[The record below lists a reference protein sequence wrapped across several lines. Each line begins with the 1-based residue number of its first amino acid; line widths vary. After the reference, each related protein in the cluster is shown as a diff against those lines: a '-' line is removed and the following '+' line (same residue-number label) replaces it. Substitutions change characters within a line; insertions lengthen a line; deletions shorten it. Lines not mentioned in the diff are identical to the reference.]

1 MTALQPTINA
11 ASAVNLGGDRSQ
23 TAAAKAEPAIPAKT
37 WIAVIG
43 ATLGAF
49 MAVLNIQIV
58 NASLADIQGAIGAG
72 IDDGGWISTSY
83 LIAEIVVIPLSGW
96 LAQVFSIRRYLLTNA
111 VLFLL
116 LSVACAF
123 AQDLPQMIVLR
134 AIQGFTGGVLIPM
147 AFTLI
152 ITLLPKSKQPVGL
165 ALFALSATF
174 APAIG
179 PTIGGYLTEN
189 WGWQFIFYV
198 NLVPGAV
205 MIAMLWF
212 SLEAKPMKLSLL
224 REGDWVGIAT
234 MAIGLSALQTV
245 LEEGNK
251 DDWFGS
257 AFIVRLSVIA
267 AVALTAFLWI
277 ELTTKKPLLNL
288 RLLLRRNFGFGM
300 LANFLLGIAL
310 YGSVFILPVY
320 LSRIQGYNAEQIGMV
335 LAWTGL
341 PQLLLIPLV
350 PRLMKRFDPRL
361 IIGIG
366 FALFAASNFMNIY
379 MTNDYATDQ
388 LFWPNIVRALG
399 QALVMAPLSAV
410 ATAGIEAENAGSASG
425 LFNMM
430 RNLGGA
436 VGIAVAA
443 DLPDQARAVSLQRA
457 DAVGLDAGTG
467 DPQPDRAVDPIFP
480 QSRRRRSRRSNA
492 SRGDRDRRD
501 RAEAGF
507 HSRLQR
513 HILPARR
520 RADCRTHRNLTAEEA
535 GPSCQRR
542 RTLGLFDQPLPTPP
556 TRRTTMKPRMNF
568 YQAAPDTIKALSALE
583 TQIQGSGLEKSLIEL
598 VKTRASQI
606 NGCAYCI
613 NMHTED
619 ARKQGETEQR
629 LYLLNAWR
637 ESPLYTDRERAALA
651 WTEALTLI
659 AETHA
664 PDDLYADVRA
674 HFNEA
679 ETVNLTM
686 LIGAINAWNRLAI
699 AFRAMHPVK
708 VKAAV
713 A

>member
-1 MTALQPTINA
+1 MTVLQSTLNA
-11 ASAVNLGGDRSQ
+11 ASAANLGGQSSQ
-23 TAAAKAEPAIPAKT
+23 AAAPAKAEPATSAKT

-96 LAQVFSIRRYLLTNA
+96 LATVFSIRRYLLTNA
-111 VLFLL
+111 ILFLI

-134 AIQGFTGGVLIPM
+134 AVQGFSGGVLIPM

-152 ITLLPKSKQPVGL
+152 ITLLPKAKQPIGL

-212 SLEAKPMKLSLL
+212 SLEARPMKLSLL
-224 REGDWVGIAT
+224 REGDWAGIAT

-257 AFIVRLSVIA
+257 AFIVKLSVIA

-436 VGIAVAA
+436 VGIATLQTILTKREQYHSNVLMQSVSMLEQATRNRIDQLTQYFINHGVADHA
-443 DLPDQARAVSLQRA
+443 EATHRAVIAIGRVVQKQA
-457 DAVGLDAGTG
+457 
-467 DPQPDRAVDPIFP
+467 F
-480 QSRRRRSRRSNA
+480 
-492 SRGDRDRRD
+492 
-501 RAEAGF
+501 
-507 HSRLQR
+507 
-513 HILPARR
+513 ILAF
-520 RADCRTHRNLTAEEA
+520 
-535 GPSCQRR
+535 S
-542 RTLGLFDQPLPTPP
+542 
-556 TRRTTMKPRMNF
+556 
-568 YQAAPDTIKALSALE
+568 DTF
-583 TQIQGSGLEKSLIEL
+583 
-598 VKTRASQI
+598 
-606 NGCAYCI
+606 
-613 NMHTED
+613 
-619 ARKQGETEQR
+619 
-629 LYLLNAWR
+629 YLLGV
-637 ESPLYTDRERAALA
+637 ALIVA
-651 WTEALTLI
+651 LI
-659 AETHA
+659 ATLLLKK
-664 PDDLYADVRA
+664 PDHLASGGA
-674 HFNEA
+674 H
-679 ETVNLTM
+679 
-686 LIGAINAWNRLAI
+686 
-699 AFRAMHPVK
+699 
-708 VKAAV
+708 
-713 A
+713 